1 MRLFLLF
8 SLLASSLL
16 LSGCAH
22 QSQPPTLY
30 QLDQASP
37 ELPGDKAGR
46 SVLLGPLQVADYL
59 QREVLVQRQGDNSLT
74 LSTEARW
81 AGSLSDDIGHL
92 LLNQLADR
100 LDSSRIT
107 LFPDQAGFEPEVQV
121 LLDISRLDSGPQQ
134 PAVLEARWRLLD
146 GDRVLQASRVL
157 RLSEHHDGTT
167 ASQIAAQSSLLRQL
181 AGEITSDIRGLPQRS
196 VSRHER
202 PAPTPSRPAVQSLPP
217 IPEVRP
223 SPAGVYRF

>member
-1 MRLFLLF
+1 MRLPLIV
-8 SLLASSLL
+8 ASLL
-16 LSGCAH
+16 LGGCVH
-22 QSQPPTLY
+22 QSLPTTLY
-30 QLDQASP
+30 QLDQSSP
-37 ELPGDKAGR
+37 ELPGSKAGR

-59 QREVLVQRQGDNSLT
+59 QREAIVQRGQDNSLR
-74 LSTEARW
+74 LAASARW
-81 AGSLSDDIGHL
+81 AGSLDDDIGRL
-92 LLNQLADR
+92 LVNQLASR
-100 LDSSRIT
+100 LGTSRIA
-107 LFPDQAGFEPEVQV
+107 LFPDRVGFKPEVQV

-134 PAVLEARWRLLD
+134 PAVLEARWRLMD
-146 GDRVLQASRVL
+146 GDQVLQASRVL